1 MDQGLCDRTPTSV
14 ILRRTGTAKRSSTLR
29 FESVGDVP
37 RAIGSLCETGRRR
50 RRRRVLM
57 RTRSGRGGRRRLV
70 LLLRALLML
79 DLGVV
84 GVGRSCCDRT

>member
-14 ILRRTGTAKRSSTLR
+14 ILWRTGTAKRSSTLR

-37 RAIGSLCETGRRR
+37 RAIGSLCETGRR